1 MLMDKIYTGFENLDK
16 SLWIYKG
23 NLVVFAAPQRIESLC
38 FFCSIMEN
46 IANKFKCL
54 FFSMETERSS
64 RVESLIARTMD
75 YSKNMLVVRKIVDF
89 DELLITVAEQKLN
102 NDIDAVFID
111 NFDDLLTCSN
121 CSEKELVLKIKDIA
135 KRLNVA
141 IVINEYVLRYDNNL
155 YNYKN
160 IAHKEFIK
168 HADKILLMY
177 NLCKYIRKNGLM
189 KERIIKDR
197 FRLRKQKDVDN
208 EIFLWQEFK
217 FDNTSLR
224 FYEIP

>member
-1 MLMDKIYTGFENLDK
+1 MDKICTGFENLDK

-23 NLVVFAAPQRIESLC
+23 NLVVFAAPVGTKSLC

-54 FFSMETERSS
+54 FFSMETFRSN
-64 RVESLIARTMD
+64 RVESLIGRTMD
-75 YSKNMLVVRKIVDF
+75 SSANMIVVREIVDF

-102 NDIDAVFID
+102 NEIDAVFID
-111 NFDDLLTCSN
+111 NFNDLLVCSN

-135 KRLNVA
+135 KRLNIA
-141 IVINEYVLRYDNNL
+141 IVINEYVLRNDNNL

-160 IAHKEFIK
+160 LEHKEFIK
-168 HADKILLMY
+168 YADKILIMY

-189 KERIIKDR
+189 KERIVKDR

-224 FYEIP
+224 FYEIT

>member
-1 MLMDKIYTGFENLDK
+1 MLVDKIYTGFENLDK

-23 NLVVFAAPQRIESLC
+23 NLVVFAAPQRRESLC

-64 RVESLIARTMD
+64 RVESLIARTLD

-121 CSEKELVLKIKDIA
+121 CSEKELVLKIKDMA

-160 IAHKEFIK
+160 LEHKEFIK

-177 NLCKYIRKNGLM
+177 NLCKYVRKNGLM

>member
-23 NLVVFAAPQRIESLC
+23 NLVVFAAPQRTESLC

-46 IANKFKCL
+46 ITNKLKCL
-54 FFSMETERSS
+54 FFSMETSRSN
-64 RVESLIARTMD
+64 RVESLMGRTMD
-75 YSKNMLVVRKIVDF
+75 YSSNMMVVREIIDF
-89 DELLITVAEQKLN
+89 EELLITVAEQKLKN
-102 NDIDAVFID
+102 GIDAVFID
-111 NFDDLLTCSN
+111 NFYDLHICSK
-121 CSEKELVLKIKDIA
+121 CSEKELVLKIKDMA
-135 KRLNVA
+135 KRLNIA
-141 IVINEYVLRYDNNL
+141 IVINEYVVKYNNNL

-168 HADKILLMY
+168 YADKILIMY
-177 NLCKYIRKNGLM
+177 NSYEYIRKKGLI